1 MKLRKGDNVIITAG
15 KDKGKHG
22 KIIKSL
28 PASNKVV
35 VEGLNMISKH
45 QKPRKSNEKGQM
57 IKMAMPIHISNVM
70 ILDPKTEKGS
80 RVGKKEIGGKM
91 VRVSKKSN
99 QEI

>member
-22 KIIKSL
+22 KIIKAF
-28 PASNKVV
+28 PAVDKVI
-35 VEGLNMISKH
+35 VEGLNMISKN

-57 IKMAMPIHISNVM
+57 IKMAMPIHVSNIM
-70 ILDPKTEKGS
+70 ILDPKNEKGS
-80 RVGKKEIGGKM
+80 RVGKKEVGGKM